1 MIAEA
6 MAHHTRISHPS
17 LEQVLEAEQETY
29 EFLRRRQERI
39 ISDIMEGQRDTGTG
53 CLKCDSF
60 IP

>member
-29 EFLRRRQERI
+29 EFLRRRQEKNNFQI
-39 ISDIMEGQRDTGTG
+39 
-53 CLKCDSF
+53 
-60 IP
+60 